1 MKKET
6 KGSNDGKMNKV
17 KDERLKQD
25 MIFSGEPTYRFKVGD
40 AVVVGALINP
50 HIKEILYDGKAYV
63 VEYENKK
70 TGEKE
75 ENTFVWHNVRPVT
88 ERVDS
93 FIKNKD
99 VRINFQNQT
108 VESLLHYA
116 LYFGVDS
123 EPDYQRDLVWTDEDK
138 TNLIDSIFRNI
149 DIGKFVFVELPY
161 KSVESPSYE
170 VLDGKQRLNA
180 ITDYYLNK
188 FPYKGVYYNDLK
200 REEKYWFLQRDVAIA
215 KVREEITEA
224 QKLKYFLMLNTT
236 GHVMDKEH
244 LKRVETRLREIEKD

>member
-1 MKKET
+1 MKKEET
-6 KGSNDGKMNKV
+6 KNHSKV
-17 KDERLKQD
+17 EVKEVMLKQD
-25 MIFSGEPTYRFKVGD
+25 LIFSQEPTYRFEVGD
-40 AVVVGALINP
+40 AVIVGALVDP
-50 HIKEILYDGKAYV
+50 HIKEVLYDGKAYV
-63 VEYENKK
+63 VEYTNKK

-75 ENTFVWHNVRPVT
+75 QNTFIWHNVRPVT
-88 ERVDS
+88 ERMES

-99 VRINFQNQT
+99 VRIEFQNQT

-116 LYFGVDS
+116 LFFGVDNN
-123 EPDYQRDLVWTDEDK
+123 PDYQRGLVWSDEDK

-161 KSVESPSYE
+161 QSVESPGYE

-180 ITDYYLNK
+180 IVDYYLNK
-188 FPYKGVYYNDLK
+188 YPYKGVYYNDLS
-200 REEKYWFLQRDVAIA
+200 REEKYWFLQRGVAIA
-215 KVREEITEA
+215 KVREQITEE

-244 LKRVETRLREIEKD
+244 LKRIETRIQEIQNK